1 MRAPH
6 YSKNT
11 NEIFSPEFI
20 NNPFPLY
27 AHLRVEKPISE
38 IGDSGFFLVTSSE
51 FIREI
56 LKREEDFSAN
66 LVGVLYKT
74 SEGFPGSFDFP
85 DTGAT
90 SVIATAD
97 GEDHARHRKILSP
110 AFTQQALVKFEN
122 YIRDIAQAGL
132 NELLFDRGG
141 SCIQFIEKI
150 PALAV
155 AKLLGLPCGES
166 DQFTKWAMIGGCML
180 AGEVSAKELENLA
193 RETAVMKSYLS
204 MHFDQSQS
212 LDSTISKPLLKLL
225 HSECNEGTITKDE
238 AIGISVIL
246 FGAGGESTSALMGSC
261 IFYLASL
268 PKIQEE
274 LRSNLQLID
283 KFIEEVIRLSP
294 PFKFHYRSVRSSCKI
309 GSYDFSPGQKLML
322 SWDSANRDETIFED
336 SDNFSLNRKRPK
348 NHMGFGRG
356 SHFCLGAVLA
366 RLETKVMIEELINRT
381 SNIRLQNTPS
391 YFTSIFVRRFNSLNI
406 SIEI

>member
-6 YSKNT
+6 YSKNV
-11 NEIFSPEFI
+11 NEIFSPAFI
-20 NNPFPLY
+20 NDPFPLY
-27 AHLRVEKPISE
+27 AHLREKKPISE
-38 IGDSGFFLVTSSE
+38 IGDSGFFLVASSE

-56 LKREEDFSAN
+56 LKREEDFSSN

-122 YIRDIAQAGL
+122 YIRDIAQDGL

-180 AGEVSAKELENLA
+180 AGEVSAKELEHLA
-193 RETAVMKSYLS
+193 QETSAMKSYLS
-204 MHFDQSQS
+204 MHFDQSRC
-212 LDSTISKPLLKLL
+212 LDSKISEPLLKLL
-225 HSECNEGTITKDE
+225 HRQCSEGAITKDE

-261 IFYLASL
+261 IFHLASL
-268 PKIQEE
+268 PKIQQE

-283 KFIEEVIRLSP
+283 KFVEEVIRLSP
-294 PFKFHYRSVRSSCKI
+294 PFKFHYRSVRSNCRI
-309 GSYDFSPGQKLML
+309 GVYDFSPGQKLML
-322 SWDSANRDETIFED
+322 SWDSANRDGTIFED
-336 SDNFSLNRKRPK
+336 SDSFSLNRKRFK

-356 SHFCLGAVLA
+356 PHFCLGAVLA
-366 RLETKVMIEELINRT
+366 RLETKVMLEELIKRT
-381 SNIRLQNTPS
+381 SSIRLRDTSN
-391 YFTSIFVRRFNSLNI
+391 YFNSIFVRRFNSLNI
-406 SIEI
+406 SIDI